1 MELGILAGVLVLNV
15 ITLWQVFSIK
25 ESIEQGT
32 AYQRR
37 KNRRKSIYREVP
49 KL

>member
-1 MELGILAGVLVLNV
+1 MELGILTGALVLNV

-37 KNRRKSIYREVP
+37 KNKRKSIYQEVP